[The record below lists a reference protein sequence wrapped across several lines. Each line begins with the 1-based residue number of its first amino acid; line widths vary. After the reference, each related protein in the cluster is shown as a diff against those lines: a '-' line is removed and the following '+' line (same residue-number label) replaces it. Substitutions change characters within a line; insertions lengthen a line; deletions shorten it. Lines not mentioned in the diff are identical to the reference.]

1 MSVKS
6 ELAFDHVPPA
16 GLDRPEMYDA
26 TQYDFIRARLDDNP
40 IYANDKE
47 YRRTLAAL
55 PEHLRRAF
63 LDRDWNVFAVQY
75 FDIFDVGRHTS
86 RPEELRL
93 EPWWPRWISIDW
105 GFQHPSAVYWH
116 CAVPAGNS
124 VRAPWA
130 GPRWETSGEVVRA
143 AQAGD
148 ESASGPRI
156 VTSKSLSK
164 SNYVRH
170 TRELAKQKARQ
181 T

>member
-1 MSVKS
+1 MPSYQNLFPPIS
-6 ELAFDHVPPA
+6 LAPGDGFMQPTRNIAERWRRFRNICGGHFLT
-16 GLDRPEMYDA
+16 GTGMFSR
-26 TQYDFIRARLDDNP
+26 DN
-40 IYANDKE
+40 IS
-47 YRRTLAAL
+47 T
-55 PEHLRRAF
+55 F
-63 LDRDWNVFAVQY
+63 LMW
-75 FDIFDVGRHTS
+75 GGTTS

-105 GFQHPSAVYWH
+105 RFQHPSAVYWH
-116 CAVPAGNS
+116 CAVPAGNP